1 MALIRPGNLLRN
13 IPRGVPRGR
22 FLKTFHREKPY
33 VCICIYDCFEYF
45 LIFISYTRTQHQWR
59 NILNYWKPLQ
69 LSQQAT
75 RRHFSRMT
83 TVRLSDSTSYIMNK
97 FETCWGGAGGSLY
110 SKVQSEQVWTCPGGK
125 GLCKGCP
132 HGRTDGH
139 DWKHTLGHSV
149 GGRY

>member
-1 MALIRPGNLLRN
+1 MPPQGGVSYNGPDTPWKPVEKHPPGRAERAVFEN
-13 IPRGVPRGR
+13 ISP
-22 FLKTFHREKPY
+22 EKPY

-45 LIFISYTRTQHQWR
+45 LIFISYTRTQHQWH

-69 LSQQAT
+69 LSQQAN

-110 SKVQSEQVWTCPGGK
+110 SKVQSEQV
-125 GLCKGCP
+125 
-132 HGRTDGH
+132 
-139 DWKHTLGHSV
+139 
-149 GGRY
+149 